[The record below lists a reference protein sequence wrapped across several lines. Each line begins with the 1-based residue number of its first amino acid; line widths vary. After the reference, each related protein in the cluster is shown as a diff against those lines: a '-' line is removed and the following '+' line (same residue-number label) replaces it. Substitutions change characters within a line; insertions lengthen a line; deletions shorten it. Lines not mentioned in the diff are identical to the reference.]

1 MGTGITAVFVDWAKP
16 APETKRTAKKRDKRG
31 LGISPFIGFFFRA
44 EK

>member
-1 MGTGITAVFVDWAKP
+1 MGTGITAVFVDWAKA

-31 LGISPFIGFFFRA
+31 MSISPFIEFFYRA